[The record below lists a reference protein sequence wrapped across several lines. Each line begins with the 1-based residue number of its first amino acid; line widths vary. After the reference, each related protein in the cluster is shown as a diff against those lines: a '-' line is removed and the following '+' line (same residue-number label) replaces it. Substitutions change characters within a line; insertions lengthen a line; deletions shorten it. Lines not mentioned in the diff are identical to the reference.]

1 MIFKLRSILVISII
15 ASLLIACEEGPS
27 MTKMPVDGDKSSDSP
42 GLLPNRGEANDKKP
56 VSDEIHTIVVNEVLP
71 TSKYVYLNVNE
82 GDRKFWVAVIKQ
94 DVVVGETYIFKGGL
108 LKTNFESKEYN
119 RMFEEIYL
127 VTNLV
132 HQHGSEGPAAISS
145 SNEEIKST
153 DKPVDYEIEVIEHEG
168 SMKIADLVAD
178 PKKYEGQTIQ
188 ISGVCV
194 KVNARIM
201 KRNWIHLK
209 DGSKDDYDLIVTSD
223 IFVPEGSTVTMRGVV
238 VLNKDYGAGY
248 KYELIVEDGVIVK

>member
-1 MIFKLRSILVISII
+1 MSSIFRSILIFSILISLF
-15 ASLLIACEEGPS
+15 SACEEGPT
-27 MTKMPVDGDKSSDSP
+27 MTKMPIEGDNSSDSP
-42 GLLPNRGEANDKKP
+42 GLLPNRGEQTKKP
-56 VSDEIHTIVVNEVLP
+56 VNDEMHTVVINEILP
-71 TSKYVYLNVNE
+71 TTKYVYLNVSE
-82 GDRKFWVAVIKQ
+82 GDREFWVAVIKQ
-94 DVVVGETYIFKGGL
+94 DVVIGETYIFKGGL

-132 HQHGSEGPAAISS
+132 HQHGSEGPQSS
-145 SNEEIKST
+145 PSSIGLENSN
-153 DKPVDYEIEVIEHEG
+153 DKPIDYEIEVIEHEG
-168 SMKIADLVAD
+168 SMKIAELVAD
-178 PKKYEGQTIQ
+178 PKKYEGQTVQ
-188 ISGVCV
+188 LSGVCV

-209 DGSKDDYDLIVTSD
+209 DGSKDDYDMIITSD

-248 KYELIVEDGVIVK
+248 KYELIVEEGVIVK